1 MKIQRSLDQSRAP
14 SATPPSAV
22 KILANIEAML
32 ELRAQAAQ
40 NTDAKSQ
47 WLVRLMD
54 SAVALRVKEFR
65 SRISPY
71 DGNA

>member
-1 MKIQRSLDQSRAP
+1 MKIQRTLDQSRAP
-14 SATPPSAV
+14 SSTPPSAV

-54 SAVALRVKEFR
+54 SAVALRVNEFR